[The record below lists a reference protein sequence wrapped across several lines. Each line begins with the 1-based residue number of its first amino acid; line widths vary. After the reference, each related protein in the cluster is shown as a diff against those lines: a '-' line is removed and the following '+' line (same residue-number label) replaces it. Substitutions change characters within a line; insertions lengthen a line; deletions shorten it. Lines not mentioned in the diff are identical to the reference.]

1 MTSSRG
7 SNRVIR
13 GGSWNNNASNL
24 RSGNRNNWRP
34 GNRNNNVGFR
44 LVSTYANRFLPEG
57 AVYGLHSRA

>member
-24 RSGNRNNWRP
+24 RSANRNNDRP
-34 GNRNNNVGFR
+34 GNRNDNVGFR
-44 LVSTYANRFLPEG
+44 LVSTYAIDFLPEG
-57 AVYGLHSRA
+57 AV